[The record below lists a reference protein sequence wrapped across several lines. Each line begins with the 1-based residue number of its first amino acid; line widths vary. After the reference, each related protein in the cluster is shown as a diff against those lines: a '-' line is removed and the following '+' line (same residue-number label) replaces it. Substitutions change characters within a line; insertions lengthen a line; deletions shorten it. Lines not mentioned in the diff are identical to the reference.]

1 MVLHMVAE
9 LLIAPGAVSSMA
21 SQAGAAPS
29 SGNARSRSLSPQR
42 RAQSFRPT
50 QPQPALGVDIA
61 RVTQLTTDLATLGSV
76 VQQLAASQT
85 EIQRQLNLLISGQS
99 AASVG
104 QQSPVPPQQA
114 AGTPSRASCLA
125 RTASE
130 CATIAWN
137 SGQRI
142 SWADHAGLSDVHR
155 IRCIRSQRNRDF
167 RRNSHTSGNRAT
179 TATAGTRHC
188 ASRR

>member
-1 MVLHMVAE
+1 MVAE

-21 SQAGAAPS
+21 SHTGAAPS
-29 SGNARSRSLSPQR
+29 GGNARPRSLSPQR
-42 RAQSFRPT
+42 RAQSLRPT

-61 RVTQLTTDLATLGSV
+61 RVTQLTTDFFVRLGSV

-114 AGTPSRASCLA
+114 AGTPSPGPANPVASPGQLPSVPPLPG
-125 RTASE
+125 TQAS
-130 CATIAWN
+130 ASAGPSTQVFQMFTGSDA
-137 SGQRI
+137 SG
-142 SWADHAGLSDVHR
+142 A
-155 IRCIRSQRNRDF
+155 
-167 RRNSHTSGNRAT
+167 SGNGIFGGIPTPVAT
-179 TATAGTRHC
+179 VPPPR
-188 ASRR
+188 